1 MVEAEFGAIWQRIE
15 QDMKAGQ
22 LDEADRGKDEATLKA
37 EYRSI
42 AERRVRL
49 GLLLS
54 EIGRANNLTVSQEEL
69 KRAVIAEAQRYPGQE
84 RKVLEYYQQNPQAIE
99 RFRAPIFEE
108 KVIDYVLALAKVSER
123 TVAPEELMRDPE
135 AAEA

>member
-123 TVAPEELMRDPE
+123 AVAPEELMRDPE